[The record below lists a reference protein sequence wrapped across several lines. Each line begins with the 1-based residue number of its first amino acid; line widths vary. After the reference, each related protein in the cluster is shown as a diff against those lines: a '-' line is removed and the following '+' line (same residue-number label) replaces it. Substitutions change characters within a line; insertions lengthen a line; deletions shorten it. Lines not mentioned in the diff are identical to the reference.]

1 MLNEGALCLER
12 EKWKVKTL
20 LNNIGICEGFSAM
33 SAFKH
38 VKTVYFCHCFGL
50 EKLVITNRFDT
61 V

>member
-1 MLNEGALCLER
+1 
-12 EKWKVKTL
+12 
-20 LNNIGICEGFSAM
+20 M
-33 SAFKH
+33 SGFKH